1 MPVLVAW
8 INSLSPE
15 QVNSELAKTL
25 AENNVKHL

>member
-15 QVNSELAKTL
+15 QVAAELAKAK
-25 AENNVKHL
+25 AENEIKH